1 MWNGQPRRAVIL
13 SEEELV
19 SYLSTG
25 QEVLWGLI
33 TFQSADFSYLW
44 HQFVKRV
51 TLCGSVLLEV
61 VIFRSYWT
69 WLTAGLQVFFIYI
82 LYNAVFNIVCTVVSF
97 SPSLVRCYSLFSAG
111 SLGFF
116 GLFFFLLSFV
126 TLKRTMNQKCIQL
139 NCNGCSF

>member
-13 SEEELV
+13 SEEEVV

-51 TLCGSVLLEV
+51 TLCVSVLLEV

-82 LYNAVFNIVCTVVSF
+82 LYNAVSNIVCTVVSF

-111 SLGFF
+111 SLVFLGW
-116 GLFFFLLSFV
+116 FFFLLSFV
-126 TLKRTMNQKCIQL
+126 TLKRTVNQKCIRL